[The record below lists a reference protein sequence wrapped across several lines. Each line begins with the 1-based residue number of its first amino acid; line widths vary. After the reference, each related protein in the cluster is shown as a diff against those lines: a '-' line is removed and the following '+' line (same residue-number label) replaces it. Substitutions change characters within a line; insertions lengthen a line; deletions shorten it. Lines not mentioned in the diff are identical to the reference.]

1 MSLSQ
6 ILVDR
11 EAGQDRCPWQKPT
24 KPRKPPTTAALALTL
39 LTCLAATAAT
49 DAPSVSTTCA
59 ELSDDEAD
67 ELASRLQLTL
77 AAAKGTEAEMP
88 RSVVVA
94 CDKKR
99 AWVIW
104 DLPPAEV
111 LPVQPGRRFTESVI
125 EAVEGRLQRVAPPPT
140 PPAAIPAK
148 PAPQAPAPTTLD
160 APAPVAA
167 PSTAATPRP
176 QVTRQFTH
184 GGLSL
189 GASVE
194 ILPEPFTPP
203 LGGRFEV
210 GVGVGLVSII
220 LSESVRTGSGP
231 AGETFGFDVGGG
243 VAWGAPFDVRYNVG
257 AKALI
262 GVDWFESERASGVAE
277 LGLRGALYAGDYALW
292 LGIDGR
298 YRMGPQSFGS
308 PVNVKLPHLSGL
320 ITVGGA
326 LLVKV
331 SRRSGE

>member
-1 MSLSQ
+1 M
-6 ILVDR
+6 
-11 EAGQDRCPWQKPT
+11 
-24 KPRKPPTTAALALTL
+24 AALLLTL
-39 LTCLAATAAT
+39 LTCVAAAAAP

-59 ELSDDEAD
+59 ELSDDQAD

-77 AAAKGTEAEMP
+77 AAAKGTEAVLP
-88 RSVVVA
+88 RSIVVA

-104 DLPPAEV
+104 DVPPAE
-111 LPVQPGRRFTESVI
+111 LIPVQRGPRFTESVI
-125 EAVEGRLQRVAPPPT
+125 EAVEGRLRRVAPPPT
-140 PPAAIPAK
+140 PATTP
-148 PAPQAPAPTTLD
+148 PAPSAPEQPPQPTTLD
-160 APAPVAA
+160 TPAPVAA
-167 PSTAATPRP
+167 PSTASTPRP
-176 QVTRQFTH
+176 QLARQFTH

-220 LSESVRTGSGP
+220 LSESVRAGSGP

-257 AKALI
+257 AKALL

-277 LGLRGALYAGDYALW
+277 LGLRGALYADDYALW
-292 LGIDGR
+292 LGVDGR

-308 PVNVKLPHLSGL
+308 PANVELPHLSGL
-320 ITVGGA
+320 ITVGAA